1 MLLWLMILNILGQSP
16 DDRPLQA
23 LYLLLFT
30 VTLQACRAF
39 LKLICFL
46 RCQRT
51 KATEYKVW
59 ATLLSHT
66 PTREWER
73 REAGKAAAQEHSF
86 PLQVIYSADSHP
98 LI

>member
-23 LYLLLFT
+23 LSLLLFT

-51 KATEYKVW
+51 KATECIVW
-59 ATLLSHT
+59 AMLLSYT
-66 PTREWER
+66 LTREWEH

-86 PLQVIYSADSHP
+86 PLQVIHSADIHP
-98 LI
+98 LM